1 MVNFA
6 YFTYFCILRVFYAF
20 LYFYVSRECVKIRSL
35 NITDTSINSLY
46 FNGLLMN
53 KFLEIKE
60 FWTEYLSYKKYIM
73 NILTARQIIKI
84 NMLRESVTLQYVDEI
99 YKCIKYLNIG
109 ISITLTIRIIIKGS
123 LIYY

>member
-1 MVNFA
+1 MNFA

-20 LYFYVSRECVKIRSL
+20 LYFYVSRERVKTRSL

-46 FNGLLMN
+46 FSGLLMN

-60 FWTEYLSYKKYIM
+60 FCTEYLSYKKYIM
-73 NILTARQIIKI
+73 NILTARQAIKI
-84 NMLRESVTLQYVDEI
+84 NMLRESVTFQYVDEM

-109 ISITLTIRIIIKGS
+109 ISITLTIRKIIKDS

>member
-1 MVNFA
+1 MNFA

-20 LYFYVSRECVKIRSL
+20 LYFYVSRECVKIHSL

-46 FNGLLMN
+46 FSGLLMN

-73 NILTARQIIKI
+73 NILTARQAIKI
-84 NMLRESVTLQYVDEI
+84 NMLRESVTLQYVDEM

-109 ISITLTIRIIIKGS
+109 ISITLTIRIIIKDS

>member
-1 MVNFA
+1 
-6 YFTYFCILRVFYAF
+6 
-20 LYFYVSRECVKIRSL
+20 
-35 NITDTSINSLY
+35 
-46 FNGLLMN
+46 MN

>member
-1 MVNFA
+1 
-6 YFTYFCILRVFYAF
+6 
-20 LYFYVSRECVKIRSL
+20 
-35 NITDTSINSLY
+35 
-46 FNGLLMN
+46 MN

-73 NILTARQIIKI
+73 NILTARQVIKI

>member
-1 MVNFA
+1 
-6 YFTYFCILRVFYAF
+6 
-20 LYFYVSRECVKIRSL
+20 
-35 NITDTSINSLY
+35 
-46 FNGLLMN
+46 MN

-73 NILTARQIIKI
+73 NILTARQAIKI
-84 NMLRESVTLQYVDEI
+84 NMLRESVTLQYVDEM

-109 ISITLTIRIIIKGS
+109 ISITLTIRIIIKDS

>member
-73 NILTARQIIKI
+73 NILTARQVIKI